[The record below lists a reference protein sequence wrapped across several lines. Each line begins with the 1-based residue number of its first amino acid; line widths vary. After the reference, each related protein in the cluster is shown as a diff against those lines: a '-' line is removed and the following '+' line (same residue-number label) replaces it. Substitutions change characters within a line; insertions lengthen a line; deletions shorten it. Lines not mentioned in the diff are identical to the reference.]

1 MEEVYQFLLENRSG
15 YLATVDAEGKPHA
28 RVIGL
33 NFIEDGKL
41 YYALSTQ
48 KGMYSQ
54 IQAQPEVELAVSA
67 PNFSR
72 VVRVQGKAF
81 LDDRAE
87 IKQKLFENSPALKHL
102 YQSPENPIFAAMYI
116 QPETARIW
124 SFTEDRTVSAD
135 K

>member
-1 MEEVYQFLLENRSG
+1 MEEVIQFLLENRSG
-15 YLATVDAEGKPHA
+15 YLATVDPEGKPRA

-48 KGMYSQ
+48 KGMYTQ
-54 IQAQPEVELAVSA
+54 IQHQPDVELAVSA
-67 PNFSR
+67 PNFSK
-72 VVRVQGKAF
+72 VVRVHGKAY
-81 LDDRAE
+81 LDDRME

-116 QPETARIW
+116 QPESARIW
-124 SFTEDRTVSAD
+124 SFTEDRTVTPE
-135 K
+135 

>member
-1 MEEVYQFLLENRSG
+1 MNEVYQFLLDNRSG

-48 KGMYSQ
+48 KGMYAQ
-54 IQAQPEVELAVSA
+54 IQQTPDVELAVSA
-67 PNFSR
+67 KDFSK
-72 VVRVQGKAF
+72 VVRVTGKAYI
-81 LDDRAE
+81 DDRPE
-87 IKQKLFENSPALKHL
+87 LKQKLFENSPALKHL

-116 QPETARIW
+116 QPESARIW
-124 SFTEDRTVSAD
+124 SFTEDRTVQL
-135 K
+135 

>member
-1 MEEVYQFLLENRSG
+1 MNEVCQFLLENRSG

-48 KGMYSQ
+48 KGMYTQ
-54 IQAQPEVELAVSA
+54 IQQHPDVELAVSA
-67 PNFSR
+67 KDFSK
-72 VVRVQGKAF
+72 VVRVTGKAYI
-81 LDDRAE
+81 DDRPE
-87 IKQKLFENSPALKHL
+87 LKQKLFENSPALKHL

-116 QPETARIW
+116 QPESARIW
-124 SFTEDRTVSAD
+124 SFTEDRTVTL
-135 K
+135 